1 VIFAIFCAKIYRP
14 SDERGSAQKSAKIT
28 KTLMVVEREACV
40 EALVRREAAI
50 LWIPILVILVI
61 FAIFCAKI
69 YRPSDEKGSAQK
81 SAKIT
86 KALMVVEREAC
97 IESVAST

>member
-1 VIFAIFCAKIYRP
+1 M
-14 SDERGSAQKSAKIT
+14 D
-28 KTLMVVEREACV
+28 VERREDQADPNGRGRKP
-40 EALVRREAAI
+40 ASKRRFNMKQRSSGSQ
-50 LWIPILVILVI
+50 ILVI

-69 YRPSDEKGSAQK
+69 FRLSDEKGSAQK

-97 IESVAST
+97 IESVGST